1 MVDIFSKGVGRFYMT
16 VNDNLQFDD
25 ENMVFMKTSNGTQT
39 CQNAIF
45 LNTGKVGLNWSL
57 EATFAS

>member
-1 MVDIFSKGVGRFYMT
+1 MT